1 MTTEITRLLT
11 GTGAAGERIEFTLT
25 LDGGKAE
32 GSRFTGHYGTARS
45 AARAEVDCLYKVAP
59 GDWGRRAIENEVAVF
74 SVLGWTGGN
83 DGRLP
88 ELLGYDLDPDE
99 GGAVLVHTR
108 RGRALAR
115 RVSTTMPAM
124 EQLWQP
130 THDLLSALK
139 VLADHKYV
147 HGAIS
152 STTVFWDG
160 EGFQIADL
168 STATTQTS
176 GDDGFFRDVRNAA
189 GLLYWFASG
198 EESSFGYRSGGVS
211 PEQEFRHLTVH
222 RPDLA
227 MVLRPVYEGEFPTA
241 EELLAR
247 MEGWPRPAHRPA
259 ATAKDIAEKKG
270 GEHAAEETE
279 KTHEIGGGPPPPPPP
294 PPPPRRDDR
303 EDSQFRKYLGE
314 RLKNMH
320 GQPDRPAGAEPLP
333 GPAVPRHP
341 RPEPGTLPS
350 LPSLPAGFPF
360 RVGADGKRRP
370 HPLVWAAIIL
380 VALILLV
387 VFA

>member
-25 LDGGKAE
+25 LDGGEAR
-32 GSRFTGHYGTARS
+32 GSRFTGHYGTVRS
-45 AARAEVDCLYKVAP
+45 AACPEVDCLYKVAR
-59 GDWGRRAIENEVAVF
+59 GALGRRALENEVAVF

-83 DGRLP
+83 DGRFP
-88 ELLGYDLDPDE
+88 ELLGHDLDPDE
-99 GGAVLVHTR
+99 GDAVLVHTR
-108 RGRALAR
+108 RGRMLAR
-115 RVSTTMPAM
+115 RASTTVPAM

-130 THDLLSALK
+130 AYDLLSALK

-160 EGFQIADL
+160 EGLQIADL

-176 GDDGFFRDVRNAA
+176 GDDGFLRDVRNAA
-189 GLLYWFASG
+189 GLLYWFATG
-198 EESSFGYRSGGVS
+198 EDSSFGYRSGGVS
-211 PEQEFRHLTVH
+211 PEQEFRHLTAH

-227 MVLRPVYEGEFPTA
+227 TVLRPVYEGASPTA

-247 MEGWPRPAHRPA
+247 MAAWPRPVHRPA
-259 ATAKDIAEKKG
+259 ATAEDVWGKKD
-270 GEHAAEETE
+270 GEHAGEETE
-279 KTHEIGGGPPPPPPP
+279 KTHEIGAGPPPPPPP
-294 PPPPRRDDR
+294 PRPDDR

-314 RLKNMH
+314 RMKSMH
-320 GQPDRPAGAEPLP
+320 GQPDRPAGTEPLS
-333 GPAVPRHP
+333 GPAVPR

-350 LPSLPAGFPF
+350 LPSLPADFPF
-360 RVGADGKRRP
+360 RVGANGTRRP

>member
-1 MTTEITRLLT
+1 MTIEITRLLT
-11 GTGAAGERIEFTLT
+11 GTGAAGERIEFALT
-25 LDGGKAE
+25 LDGGE
-32 GSRFTGHYGTARS
+32 DRGSRFTRHYGTARS
-45 AARAEVDCLYKVAP
+45 AARAEVGCLYKVAP
-59 GDWGRRAIENEVAVF
+59 GDRGRRAIENEVAVF

-115 RVSTTMPAM
+115 RASTTVPAM

-130 THDLLSALK
+130 AHDLLSALK
-139 VLADHKYV
+139 VLADREYV

-152 STTVFWDG
+152 PTTVFWDG

-176 GDDGFFRDVRNAA
+176 GDAGFLQDVRNAA

-198 EESSFGYRSGGVS
+198 EESSFGYLSGGVS
-211 PEQEFRHLTVH
+211 PEQEFRYLTLH

-227 MVLRPVYEGEFPTA
+227 MVLQPVYEGESPTA

-247 MEGWPRPAHRPA
+247 MTGWPRPVHRPA
-259 ATAKDIAEKKG
+259 ATAEDVAGRKD
-270 GEHAAEETE
+270 GEHAGKETE
-279 KTHEIGGGPPPPPPP
+279 KTHEIGAGPPPPPSS
-294 PPPPRRDDR
+294 PPPRRDDR

-314 RLKNMH
+314 RLRNMH
-320 GQPDRPAGAEPLP
+320 GQPDRPADAEPLS

-360 RVGADGKRRP
+360 RVGANGTRRP
-370 HPLVWAAIIL
+370 HPLVWAAIVL